1 MPGAHGAVLR
11 HHLSVPC
18 GRDAPGTQRGQPAG
32 TGGRGGSRGS
42 ARSPLP
48 VPRSRFPSALLQSR
62 RSSRLPTPPRCPRGS
77 PLAPLCSRCGAAVP
91 TAPAK
96 RVRLSARGGRTGTS
110 PAHRSSPRSADGRT
124 RRCSDP
130 PPPVG
135 APAAPIRPA
144 APQSVPAL
152 RCTVFPSFT
161 EQGSNC
167 RTDGSPERRIRSL
180 NSPSRGAGTR
190 SGPEHGDVPSPLL
203 SGPHMP
209 LFYISFPPPALIPA
223 FLSPL
228 SLLQALISKN
238 LPPSPRRAE
247 RSVPA
252 HSAPAAPPRQTLPQR
267 SAHRCRRPLP
277 RPSAVP
283 PVSEPL
289 SPLTAISVPSPP
301 LRSSLPGGFNP
312 PRPPWSQRA
321 APSSIPKAQSR
332 GKEMGV
338 EKD

>member
-167 RTDGSPERRIRSL
+167 RADGSPERRIRSL
-180 NSPSRGAGTR
+180 NSPSRGAGTP
-190 SGPEHGDVPSPLL
+190 SGPAHGDVPSPLL

-238 LPPSPRRAE
+238 LPPSPRCVCPHTALLRLLPG
-247 RSVPA
+247 RPSR
-252 HSAPAAPPRQTLPQR
+252 SAPHIAAGGRCPVPLPSLPCRSRSPRSQPSLCHHLPYGAAYREDLTLPAR
-267 SAHRCRRPLP
+267 LGP
-277 RPSAVP
+277 
-283 PVSEPL
+283 SEPL
-289 SPLTAISVPSPP
+289 RAP
-301 LRSSLPGGFNP
+301 F
-312 PRPPWSQRA
+312 QRH
-321 APSSIPKAQSR
+321 KAEGR
-332 GKEMGV
+332 RWE
-338 EKD
+338 